1 MNKHDEKVWCLNKEH
16 PLVKFFTSVND
27 DKSIITLSDADNDPA
42 LSAFVMP
49 NGDDVVTIAAAILE
63 HPDHCFLARKYVENN
78 PDFKQVIPYTA
89 IAKVNEEGI
98 KFYSYQRV
106 EAESTGEKRLVG
118 KTSIGFGGHV
128 SIEDFIW
135 YVDYPANP
143 VMFAIT
149 RELAEEVDLPS
160 IDDSFTECVY
170 MNHVGIDGCDI
181 EDRNAYDVM
190 AKTACCDT
198 DEVDFI
204 HAKRYPTKNELLAFK
219 DRGVKYVYVQ
229 HGYTYDPTNEVGR
242 VHLGMLG
249 VLFIL
254 DDDIE
259 PKANEEGLVLLPPKS
274 IKEME
279 SEIDSVEALDKGI
292 VYENWSKA
300 LIWNLNNQNVGE

>member
-16 PLVKFFTSVND
+16 PLVKFFSNVND
-27 DKSIITLSDADNDPA
+27 NKSLITLSDSGNDPE

-49 NGDDVVTIAAAILE
+49 NGTDIVTIAAAILA
-63 HPDHCFLARKYVENN
+63 HPDYCFLARKYVENN

-89 IAKVNEEGI
+89 IAKVNEEGV

-106 EAESTGEKRLVG
+106 QSQSTGEKRLVG

-128 SIEDFIW
+128 SIEDFMW
-135 YVDYPANP
+135 YTDWPINP
-143 VMFAIT
+143 VMNSIW
-149 RELAEEVDLPS
+149 RELNEELDLPS
-160 IDDSFTECVY
+160 GDDNFTECVY
-170 MNHVGIDGCDI
+170 MNQIGIDGCDL

-190 AKTACCDT
+190 VKTSCSDT

-274 IKEME
+274 IKELG
-279 SEIDSVEALDKGI
+279 SEIDSVKAIDKGI
-292 VYENWSKA
+292 TYENWSKA
-300 LIWNLNNQNVGE
+300 LIWNLSNQNVGE

>member
-1 MNKHDEKVWCLNKEH
+1 MSNQNEKVWCLNKEH
-16 PLVKFFTSVND
+16 PLVKFFSGVND
-27 DKSIITLSDADNDPA
+27 DKSLITLSDSDNDPE
-42 LSAFVMP
+42 LSAYVMP
-49 NGDDVVTIAAAILE
+49 NGADIVTIAAAVLE

-89 IAKVNEEGI
+89 IAKVNEEGV

-106 EAESTGEKRLVG
+106 AAESTGEKRLVG

-128 SIEDFIW
+128 SIEDFMWSTDWPI
-135 YVDYPANP
+135 NP
-143 VMFAIT
+143 VMNSIW
-149 RELAEEVDLPS
+149 RELCEELDLPS
-160 IDDSFTECVY
+160 GDNNFTECVY
-170 MNHVGIDGCDI
+170 MNQIGIDGCDL

-190 AKTACCDT
+190 VKTAYSDT
-198 DEVDFI
+198 DEVDFF
-204 HAKRYPTKNELLAFK
+204 HARRYPTKNELLAFK

-259 PKANEEGLVLLPPKS
+259 PKANEDGLVLLPPKS
-274 IKEME
+274 IKELE
-279 SEIDSVEALDKGI
+279 SEIDSVEAMDKGI
-292 VYENWSKA
+292 IYENWSKA
-300 LIWNLNNQNVGE
+300 LIWNLNNQHVGE

>member
-1 MNKHDEKVWCLNKEH
+1 MSKQNEKVWCLNKEH
-16 PLVKFFTSVND
+16 PLVKFFTSVDD
-27 DKSIITLSDADNDPA
+27 DKSIITLTDAACDPE
-42 LSAFVMP
+42 LSAFVLP
-49 NGDDVVTIAAAILE
+49 DEESTISSGILN

-89 IAKVNEEGI
+89 IAKVDKEEGV
-98 KFYSYQRV
+98 KLYSYQRV

-128 SIEDFIW
+128 SIEDFMWSTDWPI
-135 YVDYPANP
+135 NP
-143 VMFAIT
+143 VMNSIW
-149 RELAEEVDLPS
+149 RELNEELDLPVG
-160 IDDSFTECVY
+160 DNNFTECVY
-170 MNHVGIDGCDI
+170 MNHVGIDGCDL

-190 AKTACCDT
+190 VKTTCFDT
-198 DEVDFI
+198 DEVSFI

-279 SEIDSVEALDKGI
+279 SEIDSVEAMDKGI
-292 VYENWSKA
+292 IYENWSKA